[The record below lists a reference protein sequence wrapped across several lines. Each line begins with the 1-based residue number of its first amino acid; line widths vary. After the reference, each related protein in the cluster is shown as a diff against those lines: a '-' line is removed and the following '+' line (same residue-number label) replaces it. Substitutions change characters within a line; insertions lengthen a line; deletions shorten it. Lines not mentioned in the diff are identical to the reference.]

1 MRHLTPVNND
11 SSDILPEAPAQ
22 GLIVFDF
29 DGTITTKD
37 TFALFLR
44 YYAGF
49 LPWLLKI
56 IQLLPVFA
64 SYKLGQIDR
73 HRVKAAVIARFFKGQ
88 SEQDVENRAA
98 QYAAEVI
105 PPLIR
110 PAAQSCFDSKK
121 ADIESL
127 YICSASI
134 APYLRHWAEAQGLP
148 TRHVLAV
155 ELEANDGVLTGNIK
169 GYNVWGENKVRRIY
183 DAFRSDK
190 VQIKEAYGDTRGDRE
205 LLNAA
210 EASFFK
216 PFRL

>member
-1 MRHLTPVNND
+1 M
-11 SSDILPEAPAQ
+11 
-22 GLIVFDF
+22 FDF

-49 LPWLLKI
+49 FPWLAKI
-56 IQLLPVFA
+56 TTLLPVFA
-64 SYKLGQIDR
+64 AYKLGQIDR
-73 HRVKAAVIARFFKGQ
+73 HAVKSAVIKRFFKGKA
-88 SEQDVENRAA
+88 ENDADARAA
-98 QYAAEVI
+98 EFAQNVI
-105 PPLIR
+105 PKLIR
-110 PAAQSCFDSKK
+110 PAAQACFDAKK
-121 ADIESL
+121 ADIETL

-134 APYLRHWAEAQGLP
+134 APYLRHWATAQGLP
-148 TRHVLAV
+148 HHHILAV
-155 ELEANDGVLTGNIK
+155 ELESENGILTGQIK
-169 GYNVWGENKVRRIY
+169 GYNVWGRNKVRRIS

-190 VQIKEAYGDTRGDRE
+190 VQIKEAYGDSKGDKE